1 MVNYYEVMNQMV
13 IAENFKIDYD
23 EQEPWTIN
31 SLAADIEDAV
41 ICLMSDGCLDNR
53 QSVWHYV
60 SLARRFTDSAGEA
73 LEVVEMACRAEYGCD
88 IEVIPTNRLALDIA
102 AA

>member
-53 QSVWHYV
+53 Q
-60 SLARRFTDSAGEA
+60 
-73 LEVVEMACRAEYGCD
+73 
-88 IEVIPTNRLALDIA
+88 
-102 AA
+102 